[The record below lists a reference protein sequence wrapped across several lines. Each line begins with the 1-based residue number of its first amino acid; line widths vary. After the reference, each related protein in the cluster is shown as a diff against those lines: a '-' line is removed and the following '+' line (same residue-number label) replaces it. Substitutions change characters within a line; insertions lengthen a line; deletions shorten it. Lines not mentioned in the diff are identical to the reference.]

1 MQVLLIEKS
10 LSLLFDKSTDYFISF
25 LDNCLLNTLNH
36 WVYYTVVK
44 LEGEYKKLH
53 EIIVV

>member
-44 LEGEYKKLH
+44 LEGEYKNCLKLL
-53 EIIVV
+53 